1 MQIVRDLAGYSY
13 GRSDLVRRAMA
24 KKKHK
29 VMAQEREY
37 FVHGKLNEDGSID
50 VPGCIC
56 NGVPEDVAEHIY
68 DEMTDFASY
77 AFNKSHAA
85 AYAVVA
91 VQTGWLKRYYPVQ
104 FMAAMLNSVYGNSGK
119 IAAYIQYC
127 RAKGIAVLPPDV
139 NRSGWKFSVV
149 HEENGQPAILF
160 GLGAVKTVGQGAVRA
175 IMQERQ
181 NGAYRDIFDFCSRI
195 DASECNKRVVE
206 SLIRAGAFD
215 RFGANRPQML
225 AVYEFAMDA
234 NINRRKSNVDGQ
246 LSLFDMTFGDETPVI
261 EVDRTLPNLPDCSL
275 QARLSMER
283 EIAGVYI
290 TGHPLDDYREM
301 LQKFSFSTAELD
313 GLEERED
320 HGMSLDGQMV
330 DMAGIVTE
338 VKGKATKKGAYMA
351 FVTLEDLTGQ
361 MECLVFPKVY
371 ERYQGMMAVDDLVV
385 ITGRLS
391 IREDEAPK
399 LLMEKLVPLQE
410 WDETK
415 AAVSEKRAS
424 YSAKPARKA
433 AETAAPQPHRQP
445 AEPELTDAQLA
456 ARAAQKL
463 YLRISR
469 ADMDKATAALGL
481 HPGSTP
487 VYMHLPEEK
496 ITLLAPRISWCDA
509 SESCMKRMK
518 GIFGEENVKLVC
530 K

>member
-50 VPGCIC
+50 VPGCIR
-56 NGVPEDVAEHIY
+56 NGVPEEVAEHIY

-104 FMAAMLNSVYGNSGK
+104 FMAAMLNSVYGNAGK

-149 HEENGQPAILF
+149 QQEDGSQGILF

-246 LSLFDMTFGDETPVI
+246 LSLFDMTFGDDSPVI
-261 EVDRTLPNLPDCSL
+261 AVDHTLPNLPDCTL

-290 TGHPLDDYREM
+290 TGHPLDDHREK
-301 LQKFSFSTAELD
+301 LRHFAFPTAELD

-330 DMAGIVTE
+330 DMAGIITG

-361 MECLVFPKVY
+361 IECLVFPKVY

-385 ITGRLS
+385 ITGKLS

-399 LLMEKLVPLQE
+399 LLLERLVPLDD
-410 WDETK
+410 WDEHQAEAADRRATK
-415 AAVSEKRAS
+415 QGRAPVH
-424 YSAKPARKA
+424 KDDARPKQHA
-433 AETAAPQPHRQP
+433 RP
-445 AEPELTDAQLA
+445 AEPELNDAQLA
-456 ARAAQKL
+456 AKATQKM
-463 YLRISR
+463 YLRLER
-469 ADMDKATAALGL
+469 ADMDTATALLGL

-487 VYMHLPEEK
+487 VYMHLPSEK
-496 ITLLAPRISWCDA
+496 ITLLAPRINWCDA
-509 SESCMKRMK
+509 TEGCVQRLTKH
-518 GIFGEENVKLVC
+518 FGAENVKLVT

>member
-50 VPGCIC
+50 VPGCIR
-56 NGVPEDVAEHIY
+56 NGVPEEVAEHIY

-104 FMAAMLNSVYGNSGK
+104 FMAAMLNSVYGNAGK

-149 HEENGQPAILF
+149 RQEDGSLCILF

-181 NGAYRDIFDFCSRI
+181 HGAYRDIFDFCSRI

-215 RFGANRPQML
+215 HFGANRPQML

-246 LSLFDMTFGDETPVI
+246 LSLFDMTFGDDSPVI
-261 EVDRTLPNLPDCSL
+261 TVDQTLPNLPDCTL

-290 TGHPLDDYREM
+290 TGHPLDDHREK
-301 LQKFSFSTAELD
+301 LRHFAFSTAELE

-330 DMAGIVTE
+330 DMAGIITG

-361 MECLVFPKVY
+361 IECLVFPKVY
-371 ERYQGMMAVDDLVV
+371 ERYQAMMAVDDLVV

-399 LLMEKLVPLQE
+399 LLMEKLVPLE
-410 WDETK
+410 DWDEQK
-415 AAVSEKRAS
+415 AAVSDKRAS
-424 YSAKPARKA
+424 YSAKNTRRA
-433 AETAAPQPHRQP
+433 AEAAAPQPHR
-445 AEPELTDAQLA
+445 AVAAPELNDAQLA
-456 ARAAQKL
+456 AKATQKM
-463 YLRISR
+463 YLRLER
-469 ADMDKATAALGL
+469 AQMDKATALLGL

-487 VYMHLPEEK
+487 VYMHLPSEK
-496 ITLLAPRISWCDA
+496 ITLLAPKINWCDA
-509 SESCMKRMK
+509 TGGCMDRLKK
-518 GIFGEENVKLVC
+518 HFGAENVKLVT